1 MRRAASLLLVVLW
14 VSTPAAVRADC
25 KAHRGDRVVLYSS
38 TDDPSVLIWDSR
50 ARLRA
55 YYGASF
61 DEAQA
66 MLPHSILVAPGT
78 RASVIS
84 CVGGYIES
92 PIFAQPEDAV
102 GVVISSGPQRG
113 VTRWVLGSDVR
124 SMSSGHH

>member
-1 MRRAASLLLVVLW
+1 MRRVLSLLLVAVW
-14 VSTPAAVRADC
+14 VTMPVAAWADC
-25 KAHRGDRVVLYSS
+25 KEHRGDKVVLYST

-78 RASVIS
+78 RATVIS
-84 CVGGYIES
+84 CVASYIVA
-92 PIFAQPEDAV
+92 PIFEQPEDAV
-102 GVVISSGPQRG
+102 GVTISSGPRRG

-124 SMSSGHH
+124 SMPHGHH

>member
-14 VSTPAAVRADC
+14 VATPAAARADC
-25 KAHRGDRVVLYSS
+25 KAHRGDKVVLYST
-38 TDDPSVLIWDSR
+38 TDDPSVLLWDSR

-78 RASVIS
+78 HATVIS
-84 CVGGYIES
+84 CVAGYIES
-92 PIFAQPEDAV
+92 PMFQQPEDAV

-124 SMSSGHH
+124 SMPNGHH